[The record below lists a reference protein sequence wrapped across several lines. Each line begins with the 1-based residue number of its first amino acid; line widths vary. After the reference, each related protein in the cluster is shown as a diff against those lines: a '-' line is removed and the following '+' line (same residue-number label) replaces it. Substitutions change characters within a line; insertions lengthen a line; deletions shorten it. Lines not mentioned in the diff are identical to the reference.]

1 MDEVR
6 QIIEALKE
14 YRAELVHKNYPMGK
28 INELIIKWED
38 WLNTP
43 QEERFKQR
51 MLDEEQALKEYSDKA
66 RKEYEDS
73 RADKISKNIPP
84 EIGKEKTLHELL
96 MEGFNEEQKALQEEE
111 LKEQQQAQAYNQSA
125 FKGSA

>member
-1 MDEVR
+1 VDEVR

-43 QEERFKQR
+43 QEERFRQR
-51 MLDEEQALKEYSDKA
+51 ALAEEQALIEYSERARYEEARASKINENVPPDFTKQDQMSDK
-66 RKEYEDS
+66 S
-73 RADKISKNIPP
+73 VS
-84 EIGKEKTLHELL
+84 ELL
-96 MEGFNEEQKALQEEE
+96 QEGFEEEQRAQQEESHS
-111 LKEQQQAQAYNQSA
+111 QNI
-125 FKGSA
+125 

>member
-14 YRAELVHKNYPMGK
+14 YRAELIHKNYPMGK

-43 QEERFKQR
+43 QEERFRQR
-51 MLDEEQALKEYSDKA
+51 ALAEEQALEEYSKQAQMDDKSVS
-66 RKEYEDS
+66 D
-73 RADKISKNIPP
+73 
-84 EIGKEKTLHELL
+84 LL
-96 MEGFNEEQKALQEEE
+96 QEGFEEE
-111 LKEQQQAQAYNQSA
+111 LKQQQQEDSHNQSA

>member
-6 QIIEALKE
+6 QIINELKE

-28 INELIIKWED
+28 INEMIIKWED

-51 MLDEEQALKEYSDKA
+51 MLDEEQALKEYSEKA
-66 RKEYEDS
+66 RKEYE
-73 RADKISKNIPP
+73 
-84 EIGKEKTLHELL
+84 
-96 MEGFNEEQKALQEEE
+96 QEEE
-111 LKEQQQAQAYNQSA
+111 LKEQQRAEVHNQSA

>member
-1 MDEVR
+1 VDEVR

-51 MLDEEQALKEYSDKA
+51 MLDEEQALEEYSKQAQMD
-66 RKEYEDS
+66 
-73 RADKISKNIPP
+73 
-84 EIGKEKTLHELL
+84 EKSVSDLL
-96 MEGFNEEQKALQEEE
+96 QEGFEEE
-111 LKEQQQAQAYNQSA
+111 LKQQQEEDSHNQSA
-125 FKGSA
+125 FKGQA

>member
-51 MLDEEQALKEYSDKA
+51 MLDEEQALKEKYGEDMSSDNNGLQVK
-66 RKEYEDS
+66 RHRIKDVMSNEDKP
-73 RADKISKNIPP
+73 AEGISWDEVAK
-84 EIGKEKTLHELL
+84 KD
-96 MEGFNEEQKALQEEE
+96 
-111 LKEQQQAQAYNQSA
+111 
-125 FKGSA
+125 

>member
-1 MDEVR
+1 VDEVR

-43 QEERFKQR
+43 QEERFRQR
-51 MLDEEQALKEYSDKA
+51 ALAEEQALIEYSERA
-66 RKEYEDS
+66 RYEDQ
-73 RADKISKNIPP
+73 RANKISKNIPP
-84 EIGKEKTLHELL
+84 EFDK
-96 MEGFNEEQKALQEEE
+96 
-111 LKEQQQAQAYNQSA
+111 
-125 FKGSA
+125 

>member
-96 MEGFNEEQKALQEEE
+96 MEGFNEEQEALAKEEQEQKD
-111 LKEQQQAQAYNQSA
+111 LQRHYHWKDMI
-125 FKGSA
+125 

>member
-14 YRAELVHKNYPMGK
+14 YRAELVHKNYPIK

-43 QEERFKQR
+43 KKKDLNNVCLMKNKHLKSIQIKQEKNT
-51 MLDEEQALKEYSDKA
+51 KIP
-66 RKEYEDS
+66 
-73 RADKISKNIPP
+73 RADKISKNIPF

-96 MEGFNEEQKALQEEE
+96 MEGFNEEQKGITGRRIKRTTTSQ
-111 LKEQQQAQAYNQSA
+111 NT
-125 FKGSA
+125 